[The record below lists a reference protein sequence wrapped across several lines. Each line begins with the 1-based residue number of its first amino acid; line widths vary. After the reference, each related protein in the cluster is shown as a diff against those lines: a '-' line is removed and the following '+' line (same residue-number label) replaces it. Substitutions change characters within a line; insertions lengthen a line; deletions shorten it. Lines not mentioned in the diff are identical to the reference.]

1 MSQEINLYLCEPRGF
16 CGGVTRAVKIVEETL
31 NKFGS
36 PIYVYHEIVHNKH
49 IVETF
54 RNKGVV
60 FIETLD
66 EISDSSRP
74 LVLSAHGVPQALEEQ
89 AKALNITYI
98 DATCPLVKKVHKKV
112 KELDKNEAEIV
123 IIGKKN
129 HQEIIGTKG
138 QIQNLEKTHIVSS
151 VADIEQLNLQGE
163 KIGFVT
169 QTTLSLDETKEMIE
183 ALQAKYPNINSLSKS
198 DICYATTER
207 QNAIKKLC
215 ELVEMVIII
224 GSKNSSN
231 SAKLKEVA
239 LAYGAKGAILIDDV
253 SELDWESIST
263 YKNIGISSGA
273 SAPEYLV
280 EELVKSFQIHYG
292 NIKIKSVKL

>member
-1 MSQEINLYLCEPRGF
+1 MPQEINLYLCEPRGF
-16 CGGVTRAVKIVEETL
+16 CGGVTRAVKIVDEAL

-49 IVETF
+49 IVENF

-60 FIETLD
+60 FIENLE
-66 EISDSSRP
+66 EISDFSRP
-74 LVLSAHGVPQALEEQ
+74 LVLSAHGVPQALEEK
-89 AKALNITYI
+89 AKELNISYI

-112 KELDKNEAEIV
+112 KELDKDEAEIV

-138 QIQNLEKTHIVSS
+138 QLKNLERTHIVNSL
-151 VADIEQLNLQGE
+151 ADIETLNIQND

-169 QTTLSLDETKEMIE
+169 QTTLSLDETKEMID
-183 ALQAKYPNINSLSKS
+183 ALQTKYPNINSLSKS

-239 LAYGAKGAILIDDV
+239 LAYGAIEAILIDDV
-253 SELDWESIST
+253 SELDWTSVSK

-273 SAPEYLV
+273 SAPEYLI
-280 EELVKSFQIHYG
+280 EELVNSFQIHYG
-292 NIKIKSVKL
+292 KIKIKSVKL